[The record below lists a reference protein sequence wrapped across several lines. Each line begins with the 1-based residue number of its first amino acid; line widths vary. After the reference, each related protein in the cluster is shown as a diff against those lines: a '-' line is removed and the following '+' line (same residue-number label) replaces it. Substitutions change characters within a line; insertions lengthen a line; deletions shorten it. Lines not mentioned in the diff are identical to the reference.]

1 VLNKK
6 KYTNKLVYSDYSI
19 YEYED
24 KFVYYF
30 KNNNDEILKLNL
42 NDKIIQNV
50 KIDNK
55 TYNNINSIDKLLKK
69 LLKKE
74 IAFSFIIKKIDI
86 HNK

>member
-6 KYTNKLVYSDYSI
+6 KYTNKLVYSNYSI

-42 NDKIIQNV
+42 NDKILQNV

-74 IAFSFIIKKIDI
+74 IAFSFIIKK
-86 HNK
+86 